1 MDVNMQDSAAA
12 QDWTSE
18 TQEESGERERL
29 EAGLRKLETEL
40 DDEASAKVRD
50 MSVGL
55 AELDRQLQTI
65 KRT

>member
-1 MDVNMQDSAAA
+1 MQDSAAA
-12 QDWTSE
+12 QDWTWE

-40 DDEASAKVRD
+40 DDGASANVRD